1 MQVAMPPP
9 TEQGSK
15 PSTPS
20 QASGEEGQLRI
31 FRLTLRSDRPIL
43 GTATGVRGFFGTR
56 FPGEVLL
63 HQHIPGEGR
72 TLYQYPKVQY
82 RIAGGE
88 VTAIGIA
95 EGAAALGRV
104 YDQFDEIRLGLH
116 TFSVMERQGEIVT
129 EPFGLTET
137 PRTYRFATPWLPLSQ
152 KNLPIYSQIQNRAL
166 QTAFL
171 ERILIGNLI
180 SASKSLRYEV
190 PGRIVAAL
198 QDWGPVSCEVKGMR
212 VIGVRGEFAVNFA
225 IPDDLG
231 IGRSVSRGHGAVR
244 AAPPG

>member
-1 MQVAMPPP
+1 MR
-9 TEQGSK
+9 TRIE
-15 PSTPS
+15 STPT
-20 QASGEEGQLRI
+20 QESGTEDQLKI

-56 FPGEVLL
+56 FPHEVLL
-63 HQHIPGEGR
+63 HQHVPGTTA

-82 RIAGGE
+82 RIMGGE
-88 VTAIGIA
+88 VTALGIG

-104 YDQFDEIRLGLH
+104 YDQFDAIRLGPH
-116 TFSVMERQGEIVT
+116 TYPVMERQGEIIT
-129 EPFGLTET
+129 EPFGLMAT

-152 KNLPIYSQIQNRAL
+152 KNLPKYTQLRDRQD

-198 QDWGPVSCEVKGMR
+198 QEDWQPVSCEVKGTQ
-212 VIGVRGEFAVNFA
+212 VIGIEGEFQVNFA
-225 IPDDLG
+225 IPDGLG

-244 AAPPG
+244 VAPWGE